1 MSKMNRRSWLRNSA
15 LLGAA
20 AAAVPFQA
28 KATSNKVH
36 RPAVYEIDP
45 AWRWEHQEL
54 PPNFVRLLANENP
67 YGPSPKAKSAAAN
80 SVGMGNRYGHFS
92 ARELITMLAEKEG
105 VPEEYIQ
112 LGPGSNGLLELMAIT
127 QFREG
132 GKLVSA
138 DPAYMSLISTA
149 LQYAADWEKVRLRGD
164 GAHDLKAMEATVDAD
179 TKMVYICNPNNPTG
193 TLTPAA
199 DLRSF
204 CERVGEKTP
213 IFVDEAYIEFLDDP
227 KGNSMV
233 DLVKDKKVIV
243 ARTFSKLHGMAGL
256 RIGYL
261 VAQPELLDPIRE
273 LIRADMGLCVTSL
286 EAAKASLQDTNFLET
301 CRQLNAKVRNKTFL
315 ALREMGFKPMFSYTS
330 FMLFPIAME
339 GQQFLEKMRDLNIG
353 VRAFSVYGEDHC
365 RVSMGT
371 EPEIDRFLAG
381 IQQVLSK

>member
-1 MSKMNRRSWLRNSA
+1 MNRRSWLRNSA

-20 AAAVPFQA
+20 AAALPLSA
-28 KATSNKVH
+28 KASSSKAH

-45 AWRWEHQEL
+45 GWRWEDQPL
-54 PPNFVRLLANENP
+54 PPDFVRLLANENP
-67 YGPSPKAKSAAAN
+67 YGPSPKAKAAAAN
-80 SVGMGNRYGHFS
+80 SVGMGNRYGHSS
-92 ARELITMLAEKEG
+92 AQELITMLAEKEG

-112 LGPGSNGLLELMAIT
+112 LGPGSNGLLELMAVT
-127 QFREG
+127 QFRAG
-132 GKLVSA
+132 GKLISA

-149 LQYAADWEKVRLRGD
+149 LQYAADWEKIKLRGD
-164 GAHDLKAMEATVDAD
+164 GAHDLKAMEAAVDAD

-193 TLTPAA
+193 TLTPAT
-199 DLRSF
+199 DLRGF
-204 CERVGEKTP
+204 CERVGEQTP
-213 IFVDEAYIEFLDDP
+213 VFVDEAYIEFLDDP
-227 KGNSMV
+227 EGNSVV
-233 DLVKDKKVIV
+233 DLVTTKKVIV

-273 LIRADMGLCVTSL
+273 LIRANMGLCVTSL
-286 EAAKASLQDTNFLET
+286 EAAKASLQDSNFLET

-315 ALREMGFKPMFSYTS
+315 ALKEMGFNPMFSHTS

-339 GQQFLEKMRDLNIG
+339 GKQFLEQMRALNIG

-371 EPEIDRFLAG
+371 EPEMDRFLAG
-381 IQQVLSK
+381 IQQVLSKK